1 MESSGS
7 NYIPT
12 DKQYPKLS
20 KATSGYLE
28 IDYFKSAD
36 LHTGYFC
43 YNCTYFIKGNHCA
56 IVEDS
61 GPDVREQ
68 ESGIIAPF
76 GVCTLWHPN
85 ELETR

>member
-1 MESSGS
+1 MVVVLIKFQLINSIQS
-7 NYIPT
+7 YH
-12 DKQYPKLS
+12 QLHQ
-20 KATSGYLE
+20 A
-28 IDYFKSAD
+28 DYFKNAD

-43 YNCTYFIKGNHCA
+43 YTCTYFIEEGNHWA

-76 GVCTLWHPN
+76 AVCTLWHPN